1 MEQLTKTTIKDLT
14 KYDPKELIKQFFN
27 PSDNLFNGIEM
38 VMQAMAVSSVK
49 QSCESVLESMV
60 SKYENH
66 FSFNR
71 NMSEDKVNDEFFFA
85 VNGPSLGHCDNVIEK
100 SMNSYWKHKEWHFYR
115 TTAMDYLTDFNGNSK
130 VLQKLLNEEISFKCM
145 D

>member
-1 MEQLTKTTIKDLT
+1 MWSLLCVPEEELKNQYKKFLRRLEEITKKTTIEDLT

-60 SKYENH
+60 SKYKNH
-66 FSFNR
+66 FCFNR
-71 NMSEDKVNDEFFFA
+71 NMSEDKVNNEFFVA
-85 VNGPSLGHCDNVIEK
+85 VNGPSLE
-100 SMNSYWKHKEWHFYR
+100 
-115 TTAMDYLTDFNGNSK
+115 
-130 VLQKLLNEEISFKCM
+130 
-145 D
+145 